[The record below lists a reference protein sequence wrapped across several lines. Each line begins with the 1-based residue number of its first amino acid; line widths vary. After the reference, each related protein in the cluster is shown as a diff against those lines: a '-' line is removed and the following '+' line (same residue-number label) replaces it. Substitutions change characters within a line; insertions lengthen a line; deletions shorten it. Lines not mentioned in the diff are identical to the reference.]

1 MAQFD
6 QQPEINLKKIL
17 PIIIGAGALI
27 VVIFFWNRLTVT
39 LGAGQAGVMFKMFDG
54 GIDKDHVYDEGFHLI
69 APWNDMIIYDVT
81 QQEISEVMNILSSN
95 GLEIKV
101 DVSMWYRPEFEKLG
115 YLHSEIRENYQKK
128 VVIPAIRSASRSVVG
143 RYAPEEI
150 YSTKREAIT
159 QEIEAETKVIL
170 NSKYVKLDRVLIRS
184 IELPGTIKAAI
195 ETKLK
200 QEQETLEYEFRLAK
214 ASKAAQRQILE
225 AQGKAKANEIIS
237 KSLTQNILTEKG
249 IEATLKLANLPNAK
263 VIVVGGGE
271 SGLPIILGNQ

>member
-143 RYAPEEI
+143 RYAPEE
-150 YSTKREAIT
+150 
-159 QEIEAETKVIL
+159 
-170 NSKYVKLDRVLIRS
+170 
-184 IELPGTIKAAI
+184 
-195 ETKLK
+195 LK

-214 ASKAAQRQILE
+214 ASKEAQRQILE

-249 IEATLKLANLPNAK
+249 IEATLKLANSPNAK